1 MAALRYITIFM
12 MSIILGGIPLSA
24 QTPLEESIST
34 RALVRSKDYKVLD
47 RGVVSMRPRAYAD
60 SLSKE
65 MVIERVGAGQ
75 DTVSY
80 NYYNAIFG
88 KDTLS
93 FKERKAL
100 FTFENHGRK
109 MLEFRS
115 EAFPHHRYEFCID
128 GMAGHEWSALLESY
142 SLTGKDERL
151 MNNEQTCIFYA
162 LNLLFDAEGIC
173 PGPVITDDTSFTDGT
188 QLNAFF
194 DHFLREYMTIP
205 CKWTDVRKAGFP
217 KSCVL
222 AFMNDKGE
230 IKHAVYCR
238 EGSEYNPEG
247 YAFFSKNG
255 LFTPIVVDS
264 LKPILDTYSKYSP
277 DNRNKP
283 VPGFA
288 KKIVVYTVRKSVE
301 N

>member
-1 MAALRYITIFM
+1 MTALKSITIFLA
-12 MSIILGGIPLSA
+12 SIILGGISLSA

-34 RALVRSKDYKVLD
+34 KAFVRKKDAKVID
-47 RGVVSMRPRAYAD
+47 RGVVSMRPRTYTD

-65 MVIERVGAGQ
+65 IVIERVNSGQ
-75 DTVSY
+75 DTISY

-93 FKERKAL
+93 FKERKPL
-100 FTFENHGRK
+100 FTFERRGQQ

-128 GMAGHEWSALLESY
+128 GMTEREWSDLVESY

-173 PGPVITDDTSFTDGT
+173 PGPIITDDTSFTDGR

-194 DHFLREYMTIP
+194 DHFLDEYMTIS
-205 CKWTDVRKAGFP
+205 CKWSDVKKVNFP

-222 AFMNDKGE
+222 AFMNDKEE
-230 IKHAVYCR
+230 IIHAVYCR
-238 EGSEYNPEG
+238 EGSEYNPKG

-264 LKPILDTYSKYSP
+264 LKPILDTYSKYGS
-277 DNRNKP
+277 
-283 VPGFA
+283 GSA
-288 KKIVVYTVRKSVE
+288 EKIVVYTAQSF
-301 N
+301 